1 MTGATVVR
9 DNLRDGLRLTY
20 DSGAVGND
28 PIPPNGSGYAVFCND
43 TESSFENRSDEP
55 VLTNC
60 KDFDLP

>member
-1 MTGATVVR
+1 MIPVP
-9 DNLRDGLRLTY
+9 
-20 DSGAVGND
+20 SAVGND